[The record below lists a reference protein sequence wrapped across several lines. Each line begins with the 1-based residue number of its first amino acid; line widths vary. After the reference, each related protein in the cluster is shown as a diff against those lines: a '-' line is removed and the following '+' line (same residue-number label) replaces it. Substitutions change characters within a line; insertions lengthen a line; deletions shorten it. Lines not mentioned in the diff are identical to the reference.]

1 MYKKIIRPL
10 LFKLPAETAHRLA
23 IFALKANLIPAPKEI
38 TSTRLQTQLLGLDF
52 PTPIGLAAGFDKNG
66 ECYSGLLKQ
75 GFGFVEVGT
84 VTPRPQIGNPK
95 PRLFR
100 LAEDQAIIN
109 RMGFNNNG
117 ADLMRGKLEGRDK
130 SAGIV
135 GVNIGKNKD
144 TLDAASDY
152 LTLLDAFYP
161 LADYLVVN
169 ISSPN
174 TTGLRD
180 LQGEAALFE
189 LMQALIA
196 RKNELAQ
203 QYGRTIALLVKI
215 APDLDTA
222 QMEAIAEV
230 ALKLSFDGII
240 VSNTTISRPN
250 LLSAEKEQTGGLS
263 GAPLFDLSTQTL
275 AQIYRLTQ
283 GKIPLIGVGGVSNL
297 NQLLAKIRAG
307 ASLVQIY
314 SALIYEGI
322 DLSARLNKELDNWLA
337 QQNIP
342 NISQLIGS
350 NVSK

>member
-1 MYKKIIRPL
+1 MYKRIIRPL
-10 LFKLPAETAHRLA
+10 LFNFSAETAHRLA
-23 IFALKANLIPAPKEI
+23 IFALKANLIPAQKQF
-38 TSTRLQTQLLGLDF
+38 TSARLQTQLFGLDF

-66 ECYSGLLKQ
+66 ECYSALLKQ

-100 LAEDQAIIN
+100 LEADRAIIN
-109 RMGFNNNG
+109 RMGFNNGG
-117 ADLMRGKLEGRDK
+117 ADLMRGKLEGRDRQK
-130 SAGIV
+130 GIV

-152 LTLLDAFYP
+152 LTLLDTFYP

-203 QYGRTIALLVKI
+203 QYERKVSLLVKI

-263 GAPLFDLSTQTL
+263 GAPLFDLSTQTI